1 MKRLLKFF
9 IMTLLISIVYQSRY
23 QLLNML
29 LRNRV
34 GRSLAVRTAFNF
46 PYIRGKMMSQLFKY

>member
-1 MKRLLKFF
+1 
-9 IMTLLISIVYQSRY
+9 MTLLISIVYQSRY

-34 GRSLAVRTAFNF
+34 GRSLAVRTAFTF